1 MEKDCQME
9 KKNQTFMKCINTLVP
24 PPLAIAPYNLLIIQ
38 LRRLEHPVS
47 VFAIHLYFA
56 LHNQDPHYGDLE
68 LTAKQT
74 VGL

>member
-9 KKNQTFMKCINTLVP
+9 KKKTYMKCINTLIP
-24 PPLAIAPYNLLIIQ
+24 PPLTIAPHNLLIIQ
-38 LRRLEHPVS
+38 LCRLEHPVS
-47 VFAIHLYFA
+47 VFAIRLYFA
-56 LHNQDPHYGDLE
+56 LRNQDPHYRDLE